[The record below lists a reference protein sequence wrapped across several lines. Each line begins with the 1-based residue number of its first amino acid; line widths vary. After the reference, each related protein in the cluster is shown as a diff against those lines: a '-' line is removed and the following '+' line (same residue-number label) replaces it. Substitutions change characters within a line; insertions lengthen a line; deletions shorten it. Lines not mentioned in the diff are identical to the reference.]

1 MDPIHYW
8 ANSSW
13 AIVNEG
19 MPSLFHHISNKPPK
33 NTQEDGGVAPHN
45 QREPPAGGQH
55 LQIKV
60 LGKQTHFF
68 PLSFPQEKNNNEA
81 QIRRFWTVLARHL
94 CLGSGCSP
102 FPFKIACTSW
112 VPLTCMQL
120 CLSVHIRKPQDRVF
134 SFLIKKCELLE
145 HLWTT
150 SLT

>member
-1 MDPIHYW
+1 MRECHLFSTISAINHQKTHRKMEGLLRIIRESLQQV
-8 ANSSW
+8 ANTCKLKSW
-13 AIVNEG
+13 E
-19 MPSLFHHISNKPPK
+19 NK
-33 NTQEDGGVAPHN
+33 
-45 QREPPAGGQH
+45 
-55 LQIKV
+55 LI
-60 LGKQTHFF
+60 FF